1 MILEDI
7 NKFSKNIHG
16 NLKFDYELKNLNWFN
31 IGGKT
36 KIFFKPEDLKELRE
50 FLKLYNQRGKIF
62 LLGAGS
68 NVLFS
73 DDTFDGVVI
82 KLGKRF
88 SNISLLDD
96 TTIIAGCSVLD
107 KKLSMFSIENNIS
120 GFEFLSCIPGTVGGG
135 IRMNSGCYD
144 TEFKDIT
151 HSVQAI
157 DFKGNILTFPSNKI
171 EFKYRGSNLP
181 KDIIFLSATLKGILE
196 DKSFI
201 QERVNKFKE
210 TKEISQPSK
219 IKTSGSTFK
228 NPKNSLNLKVWEL
241 IKKSVPK
248 DIKFGDASISNHHSN
263 FFVNN
268 KNAKSKDMLKLINYV
283 KTEVKKKFNIDLE
296 LEVVIVK

>member
-120 GFEFLSCIPGTVGGG
+120 GLEFLSCIPGTVGGG

>member
-120 GFEFLSCIPGTVGGG
+120 GLEFLSCIPGTVGGG

-283 KTEVKKKFNIDLE
+283 KTEVKRKFNIDLE